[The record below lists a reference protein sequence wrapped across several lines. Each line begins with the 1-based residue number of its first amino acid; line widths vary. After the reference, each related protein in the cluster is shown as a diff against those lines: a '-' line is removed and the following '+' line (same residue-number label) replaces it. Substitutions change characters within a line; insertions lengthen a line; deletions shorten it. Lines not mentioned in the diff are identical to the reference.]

1 MCRPLARDF
10 SALTGSD
17 SSNADSG
24 GKIPVKTEN
33 DSDNLRRVYFVSFL
47 FYLLV
52 FRCVERGDLF
62 FFQSTKAEARQ
73 HHRREE
79 LLHTF
84 LIRNPFILCKSWTR
98 KMLRQGMKMIFVF
111 CCYISS
117 VEETHK
123 FDLIQIHKISL

>member
-33 DSDNLRRVYFVSFL
+33 DSDNLRRVYFVSFFIL

-62 FFQSTKAEARQ
+62 FLEHESRSQATSPKGGV
-73 HHRREE
+73 

-84 LIRNPFILCKSWTR
+84 LIRNPF
-98 KMLRQGMKMIFVF
+98 
-111 CCYISS
+111 YS
-117 VEETHK
+117 V
-123 FDLIQIHKISL
+123 

>member
-47 FYLLV
+47 FYFICSCSAV
-52 FRCVERGDLF
+52 SNEEICFFR
-62 FFQSTKAEARQ
+62 ARKPKPGNITEG
-73 HHRREE
+73 RSFV
-79 LLHTF
+79 TY
-84 LIRNPFILCKSWTR
+84 
-98 KMLRQGMKMIFVF
+98 IFN
-111 CCYISS
+111 S
-117 VEETHK
+117 
-123 FDLIQIHKISL
+123 